1 MRVFMTGATGEIGR
15 RAVPLMIA
23 AGHRVTAV
31 SRSAHNR
38 DLLRQLGATPVEA
51 DLFNVASVRRTLTG
65 HDAVV
70 NLATHVPSSS
80 TKMLMRRAWRE
91 NDRIRKEASLAIA
104 TAARAEG
111 LTRMVQESFALIYP
125 DHGDA
130 WIDES
135 MAISPVGY
143 TESIRDAER
152 SANDFTEH
160 GGTGVILRFAA
171 LYGPDSTLIEMIRFL
186 RKGWSPLPGDPRA
199 YFSSLAQDDA
209 AGAVVAAL
217 GAPPGTYNV
226 SDDQP
231 LRRAEW
237 ADSLAGALGLPRPK
251 PIPSWMVRLGGP
263 TMRLLS
269 RSERISNQRF
279 RAAARWAPKYA
290 SVRDAWSAV
299 VGSLHSARPHG
310 SIGLIGTILDA

>member
-1 MRVFMTGATGEIGR
+1 MRVFITGATGEIGR
-15 RAVPLMIA
+15 RAVPLVIG
-23 AGHRVTAV
+23 AGHQVSAV
-31 SRSAHNR
+31 SRSAHNH
-38 DLLRQLGATPVEA
+38 DVLRRIGATPVEV
-51 DLFNVASVRRTLTG
+51 DLFNVASLRRVLAG

-125 DHGDA
+125 DSGDA

-135 MAISPVGY
+135 MAVSPVGY
-143 TESIRDAER
+143 TESILDAER
-152 SANDFTEH
+152 SANEFTED

-171 LYGPDSTLIEMIRFL
+171 LYGPDSTLVEMIRVL

-209 AGAVVAAL
+209 AAAVVAAL
-217 GAPPGTYNV
+217 GAPAGTYNI

-237 ADSLAGALGLPRPK
+237 VDSLAAALGLPRPK
-251 PIPSWMVRLGGP
+251 PIPAWMVKLGGP

-269 RSERISNQRF
+269 RSERISNWKF
-279 RAAARWAPKYA
+279 RVAARWVPKYA
-290 SVRDAWSAV
+290 TVRDAWSGII
-299 VGSLHSARPHG
+299 GSLQTRAV
-310 SIGLIGTILDA
+310 A

>member
-1 MRVFMTGATGEIGR
+1 MRVFITGATGEIGR

-31 SRSAHNR
+31 SRSAQAF
-38 DLLRQLGATPVEA
+38 DLLRRLGATPVEA
-51 DLFNVASVRRTLTG
+51 DLFDVARLRRALAG

-80 TKMLMRRAWRE
+80 TKMLMRRYWRE
-91 NDRIRKEASLAIA
+91 NDRIRRDASLAIA

-125 DHGDA
+125 DSGDA

-135 MAISPVGY
+135 MPVSPVGY
-143 TESIRDAER
+143 TESILDAER
-152 SANDFTEH
+152 SANQFTET

-171 LYGPDSTLIEMIRFL
+171 LYGPDSTLLEMIRFL

-209 AGAVVAAL
+209 AAAVVAAL
-217 GAPPGTYNV
+217 GVPPGTYNI

-237 ADSLAGALGLPRPK
+237 ADSLATALGLPRPK
-251 PIPSWMVRLGGP
+251 AIPSWMARLGGP

-269 RSERISNQRF
+269 RSERISNRRF
-279 RAAARWAPKYA
+279 RDAASWAPKYR
-290 SVRDAWSAV
+290 SVRDAWRDV
-299 VGSLHSARPHG
+299 VGSLHDGRAV
-310 SIGLIGTILDA
+310 A